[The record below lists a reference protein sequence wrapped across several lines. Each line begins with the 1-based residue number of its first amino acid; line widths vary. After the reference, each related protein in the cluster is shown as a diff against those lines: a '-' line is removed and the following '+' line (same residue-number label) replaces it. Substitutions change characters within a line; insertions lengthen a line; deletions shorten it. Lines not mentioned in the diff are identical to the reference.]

1 MNAWKRRKMP
11 MNENKI
17 EQVTIE
23 RVFKFLSVCQ
33 PEEQSCDG
41 CPHGKVDD
49 CILHGH
55 KEALDLF
62 VNLLSEYSRLKCENK
77 AMKEMLKKAGMEG

>member
-1 MNAWKRRKMP
+1 MP
-11 MNENKI
+11 EIKI
-17 EQVTIE
+17 DQVTIE

-55 KEALDLF
+55 KEALGLF
-62 VNLLSEYSRLKCENK
+62 VNLLSEYNRLKGENK
-77 AMKEMLKKAGMEG
+77 AMKEMLIKCRIKGSEDDVSG

>member
-1 MNAWKRRKMP
+1 MP
-11 MNENKI
+11 EIKI
-17 EQVTIE
+17 DQVTIE

-49 CILHGH
+49 CILYGH
-55 KEALDLF
+55 KEALGLF
-62 VNLLSEYSRLKCENK
+62 VNLLSEYNRLKGENK
-77 AMKEMLKKAGMEG
+77 AMKEMLKQIKTEE

>member
-1 MNAWKRRKMP
+1 MP
-11 MNENKI
+11 DIKI
-17 EQVTIE
+17 DQVTIE

-41 CPHGKVDD
+41 CPHGKVDG

-62 VNLLSEYSRLKCENK
+62 VSLLSEYSRLKGENK
-77 AMKEMLKKAGMEG
+77 AMKEMLEQIKTEE

>member
-1 MNAWKRRKMP
+1 MP
-11 MNENKI
+11 EIKI
-17 EQVTIE
+17 DQVTIE

-55 KEALDLF
+55 KEAHDLF
-62 VNLLSEYSRLKCENK
+62 VNLLSEYSRLKGENK
-77 AMKEMLKKAGMEG
+77 AMKEMLEQIKTEE